1 MLIQPTLDSL
11 NRLKLHGMA
20 AALSEQL
27 TQSAAHGLAFEE
39 RFGLLVEREVVHREN
54 RRLTRL
60 LQVATLKERGL
71 PRGPRLSRSARPGS
85 QPNRQPRQWRLDPRR
100 PESRHSRRHRLR
112 QDLSRL
118 RLGPS
123 SLSSGPLRT
132 LSARTAV
139 VRVFEELGLC
149 HADGSFRKRLA
160 AIAKVDLVLID
171 DFAISPIGP
180 RERNDLLELLDDRV
194 GGRSTLVTSQ
204 LPPDHWHDYIGDPT
218 LADAI
223 LDRLLHNAH
232 KIHLE
237 GKESK
242 RKRDPAVDA
251 KPVAKPKKI
260 D

>member
-11 NRLKLHGMA
+11 NRLKLYGMA
-20 AALSEQL
+20 TALSEQL

-54 RRLTRL
+54 RRLSRL
-60 LQVATLKERGL
+60 LQLAALKERACLEDIDFRARRGL
-71 PRGPRLSRSARPGS
+71 ERSQLA
-85 QPNRQPRQWRLDPRR
+85 
-100 PESRHSRRHRLR
+100 
-112 QDLSRL
+112 
-118 RLGPS
+118 
-123 SLSSGPLRT
+123 SLSSCDWIRSGQNLVIHGATGCGKTFLGCAFAHQACRQG
-132 LSARTAV
+132 LSALYLRAP
-139 VRVFEELGLC
+139 RLFDELTLC

-160 AIAKVDLVLID
+160 AIAKVDLVIID

-204 LPPDHWHDYIGDPT
+204 LPPDHWHEYIGDPT

-237 GKESK
+237 GEESM
-242 RKRDPAVDA
+242 RKRTAPDKHHAA
-251 KPVAKPKKI
+251 SKSKKN
-260 D
+260 

>member
-11 NRLKLHGMA
+11 NRLKLYGMA

-54 RRLTRL
+54 RRLRRL
-60 LQVATLKERGL
+60 LQVAMLKERACVEDLDFRARRGL
-71 PRGPRLSRSARPGS
+71 DRSQIA
-85 QPNRQPRQWRLDPRR
+85 
-100 PESRHSRRHRLR
+100 
-112 QDLSRL
+112 
-118 RLGPS
+118 
-123 SLSSGPLRT
+123 SLSSCDWIRSGQNLVIHGATGCGKTFLGCAFAHQACRQG
-132 LSARTAV
+132 LSALYLRAP
-139 VRVFEELGLC
+139 RLFEELTLC

-160 AIAKVDLVLID
+160 AIAKVDLVVID

-237 GKESK
+237 GKESM
-242 RKRDPAVDA
+242 RKRDAAADPKSGT
-251 KPVAKPKKI
+251 KPRKI

>member
-11 NRLKLHGMA
+11 NRLKLYGMA

-39 RFGLLVEREVVHREN
+39 RFGLLVERELLHREN
-54 RRLTRL
+54 RRLRRL
-60 LQVATLKERGL
+60 LQLAALKQRACLEDLDFRARRGL
-71 PRGPRLSRSARPGS
+71 DRSQIASLASCDWIRAGQNLLIHGATGCGKTFLGCAFAHQACRQGLSALYLRAPRL
-85 QPNRQPRQWRLDPRR
+85 
-100 PESRHSRRHRLR
+100 
-112 QDLSRL
+112 
-118 RLGPS
+118 
-123 SLSSGPLRT
+123 
-132 LSARTAV
+132 
-139 VRVFEELGLC
+139 FEELGLC

-160 AIAKVDLVLID
+160 AIAKVNLVVID

-180 RERNDLLELLDDRV
+180 RERNDLLELLDDRA

-204 LPPDHWHDYIGDPT
+204 LPPDHWHEYIGDPT

-232 KIHLE
+232 KIHLAGE
-237 GKESK
+237 ESM
-242 RKRDPAVDA
+242 RKRTTADQQQPPS
-251 KPVAKPKKI
+251 KSKKF

>member
-1 MLIQPTLDSL
+1 MLFQPTLDSL
-11 NRLKLHGMA
+11 NRLKLYGMA

-27 TQSAAHGLAFEE
+27 TQSAAHGLAFEG

-54 RRLTRL
+54 RRLRRL
-60 LQVATLKERGL
+60 LQVANLKQRACVEDLDFRARRGL
-71 PRGPRLSRSARPGS
+71 DRSQIA
-85 QPNRQPRQWRLDPRR
+85 
-100 PESRHSRRHRLR
+100 
-112 QDLSRL
+112 
-118 RLGPS
+118 
-123 SLSSGPLRT
+123 SLSSCDWIRAGQNLVVHGATGGGKTFLSCAFAHQACRQG
-132 LSARTAV
+132 LSALYLRAP
-139 VRVFEELGLC
+139 RLFEELRLC

-180 RERNDLLELLDDRV
+180 HERNDLLELLDDRV

-237 GKESK
+237 DKESM
-242 RKRDPAVDA
+242 RKRDAAANPKPA
-251 KPVAKPKKI
+251 AKPKKI

>member
-1 MLIQPTLDSL
+1 MLNQQTLDSL
-11 NRLKLHGMA
+11 NCLKLYGMA
-20 AALSEQL
+20 AAFAEQL

-60 LQVATLKERGL
+60 LQLATLKERACVEDLDFRARRGL
-71 PRGPRLSRSARPGS
+71 DRSQIA
-85 QPNRQPRQWRLDPRR
+85 
-100 PESRHSRRHRLR
+100 
-112 QDLSRL
+112 
-118 RLGPS
+118 
-123 SLSSGPLRT
+123 SLSSCDWIRSGQNLIIHGATGCGKTFLGCAFAHQACRQG
-132 LSARTAV
+132 LSALYLRAP
-139 VRVFEELGLC
+139 RLFEELGLC

-160 AIAKVDLVLID
+160 AIAKVDLVIID

-194 GGRSTLVTSQ
+194 GGRATLVTSQ

-237 GKESK
+237 GKESM
-242 RKRDPAVDA
+242 RKRDASDQPQPASQS
-251 KPVAKPKKI
+251 KKN
-260 D
+260 